1 MKLNIELLNNYSIIK
16 DKIEERL
23 TEFSSIPKDK
33 YFYELCF
40 CFCTPQSKASSA
52 QIVQKELERLDF
64 KNSDFDPVDI
74 LFKKENYIRFHR
86 QKSNRLMEMKTKW
99 IEIENVLENE
109 WDNYSK
115 RNWLA
120 ENLKGIGYK
129 EASHFLRNIGYR
141 NLAILDR
148 HILKH
153 LVSSEV
159 YSEIPNISNKQK
171 YLGVE
176 QRFLE
181 FADFLKIPI
190 DHLDLLFWSQEAGEI
205 LK

>member
-1 MKLNIELLNNYSIIK
+1 MILSTELIHKYSTIKKSIEKRL
-16 DKIEERL
+16 EE
-23 TEFSSIPKDK
+23 FAAIPKDK

-52 QIVQKELERLDF
+52 LIVQKELEKLDF
-64 KNSDFDPVDI
+64 RNNDFDPVDI
-74 LFKKENYIRFHR
+74 LYKKENYIRFHR
-86 QKSNRLMEMKTKW
+86 QKSNRLIDMKLKFSEVES
-99 IEIENVLENE
+99 ILNSNL
-109 WDNYSK
+109 DNYTK

-129 EASHFLRNIGYR
+129 EASHFMRNIGYR

-153 LVSSEV
+153 LVSSSL
-159 YSEIPNISNKQK
+159 YHEIPNISTKQR
-171 YLGVE
+171 YLDVE

-181 FADFLKIPI
+181 FANYINIPI
-190 DHLDLLFWSQEAGEI
+190 DHLDLLFWSEEAGEI

>member
-1 MKLNIELLNNYSIIK
+1 MKLSPELSNKYILFKDNIESRLL
-16 DKIEERL
+16 
-23 TEFSSIPKDK
+23 EFSKIQAEK

-52 QIVQKELERLDF
+52 LIVQNELERLDF
-64 KNSDFDPVDI
+64 KNNSFDPVDI
-74 LFKKENYIRFHR
+74 LFRKENYIRFHR
-86 QKSNRLMEMKTKW
+86 QKSNRLMEMKDRFT
-99 IEIENVLENE
+99 EIESLLNSDL
-109 WDNYSK
+109 DNFKK

-141 NLAILDR
+141 DLAILDR

-153 LVSSEV
+153 LVSCELFK
-159 YSEIPNISNKQK
+159 EIPNISTKQR
-171 YLGVE
+171 YLDVE
-176 QRFLE
+176 KRFLE
-181 FADFLKIPI
+181 FAESVNIPI
-190 DHLDLLFWSQEAGEI
+190 DHLDLLFWSEEAGEI